1 MRKTI
6 LRASGSAVF
15 ASSILFCNSIAAE
28 VALTAE
34 RSFLA
39 LLDGSCRTPI
49 GGHCRVEGDRIHF
62 SGLIIS
68 PDGEEEYATTRE
80 GSRADAIAIGA
91 DAARELR
98 ERAGEKFFTLFS
110 GA

>member
-1 MRKTI
+1 M
-6 LRASGSAVF
+6 
-15 ASSILFCNSIAAE
+15 LFRSRIADPDTE
-28 VALTAE
+28 VALSAE

-49 GGHCRVEGDRIHF
+49 GGHCRVDGARIHF
-62 SGLIIS
+62 RGLIIS
-68 PDGEEEYATTRE
+68 PDGKEHYETERSGAR
-80 GSRADAIAIGA
+80 GDAVALGT

-98 ERAGEKFFTLFS
+98 ERAGEKFFTLFG